1 MDFYEIMVLKS
12 QQPSDINE
20 HLHVLYEYA
29 KKSEVIVELGTRGLI
44 STYSFLAAKPKKL
57 YSVDISRP
65 EVWGCKNFNE
75 ILNEANSQGINFVF
89 LQEDSKKVS
98 IEENIDLLFVDT
110 LHTSDQVSE
119 ELKNLASKVSKYI
132 IFHDTV
138 LYGFDGYGEK
148 GFEPGNGIL
157 KAIDDFLQQ
166 NKEWKRTKVYE
177 NNNGLTILEKY
188 V

>member
-1 MDFYEIMVLKS
+1 MNFYEMMIIKS

-20 HLHVLYEYA
+20 HLQVLFEYA
-29 KKSEVIVELGTRGLI
+29 KKSETIVELGTRGLI

-57 YSVDISRP
+57 YSVDIARP
-65 EVWGCKNFNE
+65 EVWGCSNFNQ
-75 ILNEANSQGINFVF
+75 ILDEANSQGIKFVF
-89 LQEDSKKVS
+89 LQEDSKKVN

-110 LHTSDQVSE
+110 LHTKDQVSA
-119 ELKNLASKVSKYI
+119 ELKNLGSKVSKYI

-138 LYGFDGYGEK
+138 LYGVDGYGEK

-157 KAIDDFLQQ
+157 KAIEQFLQD
-166 NKEWKRTKVYE
+166 NLEWKRTRVYE
-177 NNNGLTILEKY
+177 NNNGLTILEKN